1 MDMDT
6 DFPMPAAEATAPRPV
21 AAPPS
26 AGPDREPGAAR
37 VRAAADGAVGP
48 PDGRVRLPWTRV
60 LLLGV
65 LAFALWFLLF
75 APTLQH
81 NAQVSPV
88 GTRRTISLNL
98 TRPFAA
104 LSRALQLSRIVS
116 GTGRENDQPGGT
128 AGLIISGPRV
138 DAPKAKT
145 KAKTSAVPGRTPA
158 ATPATVPPN
167 PKLPTAAN
175 PLRVL
180 IVGDSIGLD
189 MGGALQSDLAGTG
202 VVNAALDGRESTGLT
217 RPDYFNWPA
226 ELTNDIKADSPQ
238 VVVVMIGANDAQ
250 DFLGPPDTPYT
261 SPAWNGLYAQ
271 RVAQFM
277 QIAGSSGAAVVWVG
291 MPPMQNPALSAQMA
305 DLDTIVKQQAAA
317 ARPPVTFIDTD
328 KSLGTPTRGYTAFTT
343 NAAGQIVNTR
353 TPDGT
358 HLTPGGG
365 QVVAQQVIAQ
375 LVTEGYHL

>member
-6 DFPMPAAEATAPRPV
+6 DLPTPAAPPAPA
-21 AAPPS
+21 AAPAAPS
-26 AGPDREPGAAR
+26 AGPEREAVPVWVTAEDAGA
-37 VRAAADGAVGP
+37 P
-48 PDGRVRLPWTRV
+48 PRDGRVRLRWTRV

-88 GTRRTISLNL
+88 GTRRTISLDV

-104 LSRALQLSRIVS
+104 LSRALQLSRVVS
-116 GTGRENDQPGGT
+116 ATGRESDQPGGT
-128 AGLIISGPRV
+128 AGLIISGPRP
-138 DAPKAKT
+138 DKHKAKT
-145 KAKTSAVPGRTPA
+145 KTRPSTVPGQAVEPTP
-158 ATPATVPPN
+158 TTVPPN
-167 PKLPTAAN
+167 PKLPTAAT

-202 VVNAALDGRESTGLT
+202 VVNAGLDGRESTGLT

-226 ELTNDIKADSPQ
+226 ELANDIKADNPQ
-238 VVVVMIGANDAQ
+238 LVVVMIGANDAQ
-250 DFLGPPDTPYT
+250 DFLGPPDTPYA

-277 QIAGSSGAAVVWVG
+277 QVAGSTGAAVVWVG

-305 DLDTIVKQQAAA
+305 DLNTIVKQQAAA
-317 ARPPVTFIDTD
+317 AKPPVTFIDTF
-328 KSLGTPTRGYTAFTT
+328 KSLGTPMGGYTAFTT

-375 LVTEGYHL
+375 LVSAGYHL

>member
-1 MDMDT
+1 MDMDADLPT
-6 DFPMPAAEATAPRPV
+6 PSPARDFAESENEAVAVSVTAED
-21 AAPPS
+21 AGAPPQ
-26 AGPDREPGAAR
+26 
-37 VRAAADGAVGP
+37 
-48 PDGRVRLPWTRV
+48 DGRVRLPWTRV
-60 LLLGV
+60 LLLGL
-65 LAFALWFLLF
+65 LAFAVWFLLF

-88 GTRRTISLNL
+88 GERRTISLDI
-98 TRPFAA
+98 TRPIAA

-116 GTGRENDQPGGT
+116 ATGRENDQPGGT
-128 AGLIISGPRV
+128 AGLIISGPHA
-138 DAPKAKT
+138 DKPKT
-145 KAKTSAVPGRTPA
+145 KSKTQPSTVPGQA
-158 ATPATVPPN
+158 VATTTTSTVPPN
-167 PKLPTAAN
+167 PKLPTAAT

-202 VVNAALDGRESTGLT
+202 VVNAGLDGRESTGLT

-226 ELTNDIKADSPQ
+226 ELANDIKAYNPQ

-250 DFLGPPDTPYT
+250 DFLGPPDTPYA

-277 QIAGSSGAAVVWVG
+277 QIAGSAGANVVWVG
-291 MPPMQNPALSAQMA
+291 MPPMQNPGLNAQMA
-305 DLDTIVKQQAAA
+305 DLDTLVKQQAAA
-317 ARPPVTFIDTD
+317 AKPPVTFIDTT
-328 KSLGTPTRGYTAFTT
+328 KSIGTPTGGYTAFTT

-375 LVTEGYHL
+375 LAAEGYHI

>member
-1 MDMDT
+1 MDIDRPT
-6 DFPMPAAEATAPRPV
+6 TAAAADPPAVGPEGGPV
-21 AAPPS
+21 AAAD
-26 AGPDREPGAAR
+26 AGAPR
-37 VRAAADGAVGP
+37 
-48 PDGRVRLPWTRV
+48 DGRVRLPWPRV
-60 LLLGV
+60 LLLGA

-88 GTRRTISLNL
+88 GTRRTISLDI
-98 TRPFAA
+98 TRPIAA

-116 GTGRENDQPGGT
+116 ATGRENEQPGGT
-128 AGLIISGPRV
+128 VGLIVSGPRA
-138 DAPKAKT
+138 DGPKT
-145 KAKTSAVPGRTPA
+145 KPKTPSTVPGQAVAPT
-158 ATPATVPPN
+158 TTTVPPN
-167 PKLPTAAN
+167 PKLPTAAT

-226 ELTNDIKADSPQ
+226 ELASDIKADDPQ

-250 DFLGPPDTPYT
+250 DFLGPPDTPYA

-271 RVAQFM
+271 RVSQFM
-277 QIAGSSGAAVVWVG
+277 QIAGSTGAAVVWVG
-291 MPPMQNPALSAQMA
+291 MPPMQNPTLSAQMA

-317 ARPPVTFIDTD
+317 AKPPVTFIDTD
-328 KSLGTPTRGYTAFTT
+328 KSLGTPTGGYTAFTT

-375 LVTEGYHL
+375 LVTEGYHI